1 MYQNA
6 YLVKR
11 IFLTQPYRGLDATIS
26 NDFISSMDLWP
37 WICALYI
44 DNSYRGRSLGKE
56 LLLRAKADAEKAG
69 CNK

>member
-1 MYQNA
+1 
-6 YLVKR
+6 
-11 IFLTQPYRGLDATIS
+11 
-26 NDFISSMDLWP
+26 MDLWP